1 MIKNV
6 TTTIVIGIVVVK
18 ILVSLFGNFEN
29 NPANVSGN
37 INPIKI
43 GAKQ

>member
-1 MIKNV
+1 MIENV
-6 TTTIVIGIVVVK
+6 TTIVAIGIVIDK
-18 ILVSLFGNFEN
+18 ILASLFGNFEN